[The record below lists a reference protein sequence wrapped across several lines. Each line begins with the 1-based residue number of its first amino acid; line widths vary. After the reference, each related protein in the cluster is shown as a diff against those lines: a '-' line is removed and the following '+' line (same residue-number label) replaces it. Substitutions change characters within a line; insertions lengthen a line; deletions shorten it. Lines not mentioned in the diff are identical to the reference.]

1 MMFNQDIISAFAE
14 IPEREKNMGL
24 INLSG
29 TWLFK
34 AVDEDRWFES
44 VVPGSVHSDLIRVGR
59 LEDPYYRD
67 NEFKVQWVEKK
78 EWEYKKTF
86 LIESPFLKYDAI
98 MLKCFGL
105 DTVTDIYIND
115 ILVGKSQNMFIEY
128 EFDVKPYLKTGENT
142 IHIIFRNILEW
153 NKKQKEMRPQIT
165 WNDEKGH
172 YYFTRK
178 CGSDFGWDW
187 GLRLLSCGIW
197 RPVCIYAYSEGRIKN
212 FHLRQNLSDSGK
224 AEMNISADI
233 ERYNSHELSL
243 DLKVS
248 LYDKTII
255 EEILPVTGESVN
267 LKLVIGNPELW
278 WPNGLG
284 SQPLYRITAHLKYK
298 GTIVHTWKT
307 RTGFRKIELVQE
319 KDERGLTFGFKV
331 NGNLIFCKGGNW
343 IPAGNMRGVLTIEH
357 YRHLLQSCKE
367 TNFNMI
373 RLWGGGIY
381 EAECFYNY
389 CDENGIMLWHDFMF
403 AVGPY
408 LGDEEFLNNVKD
420 EIADVVKRLR
430 DHPSIILWCGNNEQE
445 SSMPKWVL
453 EYETATWKEFDKV
466 FYEAIS
472 KSCVKYDPDRLYW
485 PSSPHHPLDRE
496 KKTSDYRTASGDA
509 HIWSVWHGE
518 KPISSFGENLD
529 YRFVSEFG
537 LLSLPPMATIDS
549 FTEPEDR
556 CFPSYILDLRNKSGK
571 KSLGTENAGTYRIAK
586 YISESFK
593 MPGSLLG
600 WVYLSQLVHGE
611 ALKIAIESYR
621 RNYPNTTG
629 GLYWQI
635 NDNWPT
641 VSYSTMDYYGRW
653 KAPQY
658 MAKHFFNP
666 VLVCGQVEESH
677 IRIWGVNDMLYN
689 RNLKMQWS
697 LSRFDGNETKHSEKP
712 VVLPPNGSILIDEL
726 DLSTEINEN
735 PDFITY
741 RDTNYENRRQYY
753 LSYNLVEN
761 GKIISSNV
769 SFFAPYKYL
778 ALRQPEIE
786 YETFSENNL
795 LYIILKAKYFAAFVE
810 LGVQNEY
817 ARFSDNYFH
826 LLPGE
831 ARKIELLECDMAVNE
846 VVSKLYI
853 TSLSD
858 GDY

>member
-1 MMFNQDIISAFAE
+1 MSAFAE
-14 IPEREKNMGL
+14 IPEREKNMVS

-34 AVDEDRWFES
+34 ATDEDKWLEAI
-44 VVPGSVHSDLIRVGR
+44 VPGTVHSDLIRAGR

-67 NEFKVQWVEKK
+67 NEFKIQWVEKK

-86 LIESPFLKYDAI
+86 LIESTLFKCDTI
-98 MLKCFGL
+98 KLKCFGL
-105 DTVTDIYIND
+105 DTVADIYIND
-115 ILVGKSQNMFIEY
+115 IIIGKSQNMFIEY
-128 EFDVKPYLKTGENT
+128 EFDIKPYLKTGENT
-142 IHIIFRNILEW
+142 IHVIFRNILEW
-153 NKKQKEMRPQIT
+153 NKKQKEKRPQIT

-197 RPVCIYAYSEGRIKN
+197 RPVCIYAYSEGRIKDFN
-212 FHLRQNLSDSGK
+212 LQQNLSDSGK
-224 AEMNISADI
+224 AEMNISAEI
-233 ERYNSHELSL
+233 EKYNSTSLLL
-243 DLKVS
+243 DLKVC
-248 LYDKTII
+248 LNDKTLI
-255 EEILPVTGESVN
+255 EKTLTVVGESIN
-267 LKLVIGNPELW
+267 IRLVIDDPELW
-278 WPNGLG
+278 WPNGWG
-284 SQPLYRITAHLKYK
+284 SQPLYSITADLKYE

-343 IPAGNMRGVLTIEH
+343 IPAGNMRDALTCEH

-408 LGDEEFLNNVKD
+408 LSDEEFLNNVKG
-420 EIADVVKRLR
+420 EIADVVKRLK
-430 DHPSIILWCGNNEQE
+430 DHPSIALWCGNNEQE
-445 SSMPKWVL
+445 SSMPKWVMQ
-453 EYETATWKEFDKV
+453 YETATWKEFDKV
-466 FYEAIS
+466 FYEAIPDI
-472 KSCVKYDPDRLYW
+472 CERYDPDRLYW
-485 PSSPHHPLDRE
+485 PSSPHNPLDRE
-496 KKTSDYRTASGDA
+496 RKRSDYKTASGDA
-509 HIWSVWHGE
+509 HIWSVWHDE
-518 KPISSFGENLD
+518 KPISLFEENLD

-549 FTEPEDR
+549 FTMPEDR

-571 KSLGTENAGTYRIAK
+571 KSLGTENSGSHRIAK
-586 YISESFK
+586 YVSESFK

-621 RNYPNTTG
+621 RNYPYTTG
-629 GLYWQI
+629 ALYWQI

-641 VSYSTMDYYGRW
+641 AAYSTMDYYGRW

-658 MAKHFFNP
+658 MARHFFNP

-677 IRIWGVNDMLYN
+677 VRIWGVNDVLYS
-689 RNLKMQWS
+689 RNLELQWS
-697 LSRFDGNETKHSEKP
+697 LRRFDGNETKHDEKP
-712 VVLPPNGSILIDEL
+712 VMLPPNSSVLLEEL
-726 DLSTEINEN
+726 DFTYEIGEN

-741 RDTNYENRRQYY
+741 RDTNYENRRQFY
-753 LSYNLVEN
+753 LVYRLVED
-761 GKIISSNV
+761 GRIISSNV
-769 SFFAPYKYL
+769 SFFAPFKYITL
-778 ALRQPEIE
+778 KQPEVI
-786 YETFSENNL
+786 YETHSENNGL
-795 LYIILKAKYFAAFVE
+795 FIILKAKYFAAFVE
-810 LGVQNEY
+810 LGVQDGY

-826 LLPGE
+826 LVPGE
-831 ARKIELLECDMAVNE
+831 THRIELLEYDALWSE
-846 VVSKLYI
+846 IKSKIYVR
-853 TSLSD
+853 SLAD
-858 GDY
+858 TDW